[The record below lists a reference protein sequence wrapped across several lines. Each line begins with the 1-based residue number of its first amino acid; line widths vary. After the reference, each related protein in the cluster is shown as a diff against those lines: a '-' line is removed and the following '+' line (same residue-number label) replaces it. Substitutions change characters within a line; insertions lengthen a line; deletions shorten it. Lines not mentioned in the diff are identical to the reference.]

1 MPEIQLKDAEQDQ
14 KIALLEHRIEENEKL
29 TEELRN
35 RISKNEKWITGAGAI
50 ITALITI
57 IGLADALDAKEAS
70 HGSNGPAQ
78 QEVVLQLQGSRNK

>member
-35 RISKNEKWITGAGAI
+35 RIRKNEKWITGAGAI

-57 IGLADALDAKEAS
+57 IGLADALDAKEVNY
-70 HGSNGPAQ
+70 GSNGSTK
-78 QEVVLQLQGSRNK
+78 QEVLLQFPSSGNK